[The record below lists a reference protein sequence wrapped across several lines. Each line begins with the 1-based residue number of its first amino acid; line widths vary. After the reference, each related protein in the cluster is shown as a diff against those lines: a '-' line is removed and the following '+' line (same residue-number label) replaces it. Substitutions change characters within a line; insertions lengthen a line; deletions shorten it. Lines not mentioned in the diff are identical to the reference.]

1 MLQKKFNLR
10 VKSFNNALGD
20 KIYIKIDMQYIS
32 IKYLLVISLVD
43 QSDLNVQCQRTKTLS
58 SLYWSLWLLRSK
70 MCCIDLLTPFT
81 STGNTA
87 YTVHLHAFPL
97 HLLNCCYVLM
107 QRNQH
112 LTFFFFFFLVK
123 FNCDDY
129 TLFLCLSPLIASLFG
144 VLFWVYYCHWISFP
158 L

>member
-58 SLYWSLWLLRSK
+58 SLY
-70 MCCIDLLTPFT
+70 
-81 STGNTA
+81 
-87 YTVHLHAFPL
+87 
-97 HLLNCCYVLM
+97 
-107 QRNQH
+107 
-112 LTFFFFFFLVK
+112 
-123 FNCDDY
+123 
-129 TLFLCLSPLIASLFG
+129 
-144 VLFWVYYCHWISFP
+144 
-158 L
+158 

>member
-1 MLQKKFNLR
+1 M
-10 VKSFNNALGD
+10 GD

-87 YTVHLHAFPL
+87 YTVHIHAFPL